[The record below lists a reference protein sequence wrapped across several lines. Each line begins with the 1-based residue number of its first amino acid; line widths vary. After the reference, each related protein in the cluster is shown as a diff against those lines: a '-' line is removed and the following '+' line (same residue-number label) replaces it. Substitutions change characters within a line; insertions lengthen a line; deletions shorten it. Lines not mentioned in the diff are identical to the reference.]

1 MKTLEFV
8 ANVGIGDLIHTRQLL
23 DNVLNKG
30 YKINVILGVATF
42 ENFWKG
48 EKLEF
53 LIWLSNVLFQ
63 KPEFEVYFSA
73 NKLGV
78 SPIDLLSSEL
88 VVPAIPNFSEKF
100 DCDIKLSSN
109 SNRLILLTKVR
120 GFPKDQ
126 FIEYLDAINKEI
138 LILSKRYEI
147 VLLGEREIEFNS
159 EYKIHGED
167 LIYSLYG
174 NFKKLLPNAID
185 MTIPALGITSPT
197 KEQFLLDC
205 NLMSNSKKV
214 ICFGS
219 GGNVSIAMSVSNV
232 LNFYGGNEMLP
243 LFSKLAEIDNKIITN
258 NFPKFIKELSLI

>member
-53 LIWLSNVLFQ
+53 LIWLSNLLFQ

-88 VVPAIPNFSEKF
+88 VVPAIPNFS
-100 DCDIKLSSN
+100 
-109 SNRLILLTKVR
+109 
-120 GFPKDQ
+120 
-126 FIEYLDAINKEI
+126 
-138 LILSKRYEI
+138 
-147 VLLGEREIEFNS
+147 
-159 EYKIHGED
+159 
-167 LIYSLYG
+167 
-174 NFKKLLPNAID
+174 
-185 MTIPALGITSPT
+185 
-197 KEQFLLDC
+197 
-205 NLMSNSKKV
+205 
-214 ICFGS
+214 
-219 GGNVSIAMSVSNV
+219 
-232 LNFYGGNEMLP
+232 
-243 LFSKLAEIDNKIITN
+243 
-258 NFPKFIKELSLI
+258 